1 MNLDLTHTMQE
12 EDFQRE
18 ISIDSLM
25 EHVVMNVRGSEK

>member
-1 MNLDLTHTMQE
+1 MEELQE

-25 EHVVMNVRGSEK
+25 EHIVINVRRLEE

>member
-1 MNLDLTHTMQE
+1 MEELQE

-25 EHVVMNVRGSEK
+25 EHIVINVSRLEE